1 LETKKKIIEIAT
13 EQFMRFGVRS
23 VKMDDI
29 ARQAGISKKTIYQ
42 EFSDKNQ
49 LVLETFSV
57 ALQQDKCMMDQFPQL
72 KDGVIEHLIGMS
84 DYMRKRFADMNPMVI
99 NEIQRY
105 YPEAWQLFEDFKQNH
120 VFDEIVGLLEK
131 GINEGI
137 FRPEIDPHIIAMMR
151 LEQMMVSFDP
161 VKYPPSKYNMV
172 DLQIEIFEH
181 FLFGIFSEKGREA
194 YLKQKTYQNEK

>member
-1 LETKKKIIEIAT
+1 METKKKIIEVAT
-13 EQFMRFGVRS
+13 EQFMRYGIRS
-23 VKMDDI
+23 VTMDDI

-49 LVLETFSV
+49 LVLETFST
-57 ALQQDKCMMDQFPQL
+57 ALQEDKCMIEQFPQV

-84 DYMRKRFADMNPMVI
+84 DYMRKRFADMNPMAM

-105 YPEAWQLFEDFKQNH
+105 YPEAWQVFEEFKQNH
-120 VFDEIVGLLEK
+120 VFQEIVSLLEK
-131 GINEGI
+131 GISEGI
-137 FRPEIDPHIIAMMR
+137 FRSEIDPQIIAMMR
-151 LEQMMVSFDP
+151 LEQMMTNLDP
-161 VKYPPSKYNMV
+161 VKYPASKYNMA

-194 YLKQKTYQNEK
+194 YLKQKTDQNEK

>member
-1 LETKKKIIEIAT
+1 
-13 EQFMRFGVRS
+13 
-23 VKMDDI
+23 MDDI

-49 LVLETFSV
+49 LVYETFFT

-84 DYMRKRFADMNPMVI
+84 DYMRKRFSDMNPMVM

-105 YPEAWQLFEDFKQNH
+105 YPEAWQVFEEFKQNH
-120 VFDEIVGLLEK
+120 VFEEIVGLLEK
-131 GINEGI
+131 GIAEGI
-137 FRPEIDPHIIAMMR
+137 FRPEIDPKIIAMMR
-151 LEQMMVSFDP
+151 LEQMMVTFDP
-161 VKYPPSKYNMV
+161 VKYPASKYDLV

-194 YLKQKTYQNEK
+194 YLKQKTDQNEK